1 MPQLSLRSPV
11 GDLTVSEEDGR
22 LVSLDWGWVRDQAAT
37 PLLRRTKNLLTA
49 YFDGELQD
57 FDLPLNLAGTPHQR
71 KVWQA
76 MMEIPYGMTESY
88 GELARRIG
96 SGAQAVGTACG
107 RNPIAIIVPC
117 HRVLAAQGAIGGYS
131 GGNGVATKTALL
143 RLEGRLCV

>member
-1 MPQLSLRSPV
+1 M
-11 GDLTVSEEDGR
+11 
-22 LVSLDWGWVRDQAAT
+22 LVSLDWGWVRDQAET
-37 PLLRRTKNLLTA
+37 PLLSRTKNLLNA
-49 YFDGELQD
+49 YFEGELQD
-57 FDLPLNLAGTPHQR
+57 FDLPLNLVGTTHQR

-131 GGNGVATKTALL
+131 GGCGVATKTALL
-143 RLEGRLCV
+143 RLEGSLFV